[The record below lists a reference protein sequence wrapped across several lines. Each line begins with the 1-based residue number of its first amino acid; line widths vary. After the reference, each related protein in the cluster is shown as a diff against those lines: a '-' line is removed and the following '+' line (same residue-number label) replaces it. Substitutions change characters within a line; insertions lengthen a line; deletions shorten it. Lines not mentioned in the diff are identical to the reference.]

1 MCTFNFVMN
10 KYIYFSETNECN
22 SNPCQNGAS
31 CIDEVN
37 RYTCSCASGYMGTHC
52 ETGNK
57 HL

>member
-1 MCTFNFVMN
+1 MN

-31 CIDEVN
+31 CIDKVN
-37 RYTCSCASGYMGTHC
+37 RYTCSCVSGYMGTHC